1 MLSVWRRLPQRPRRI
16 SQHLLSHRQEKP
28 PVYLVSR
35 RDKERPSQMKKV
47 NLFPMGVYRVD
58 PDHEQIFEYIAQE
71 PIKML
76 GLYAVIKEQREALV
90 SDLQLKEFWVGREKV
105 NPWEGTPTGDPAAV
119 SVGGAP
125 ALAGRAQRAALLSGA
140 PEAPYPY
147 RPTHPRLC
155 ILGLLYA
162 GRRRALLPG

>member
-1 MLSVWRRLPQRPRRI
+1 
-16 SQHLLSHRQEKP
+16 
-28 PVYLVSR
+28 
-35 RDKERPSQMKKV
+35 MKKV

-105 NPWEGTPTGDPAAV
+105 NPWEGTPQETPRPFPLGALQLWQVEHKEPLFFRELPKLPIPTGLRILAFVYSACSTPAVVALFFLGEV
-119 SVGGAP
+119 ERDIRIDEVG
-125 ALAGRAQRAALLSGA
+125 L
-140 PEAPYPY
+140 
-147 RPTHPRLC
+147 
-155 ILGLLYA
+155 
-162 GRRRALLPG
+162 